1 MPLGLYADFVQNQDA
16 DDLDTGYIIGAKLG
30 KAKNRGSWQVQYQY
44 QDLEAD
50 ATFGLFTDSDFMG
63 GGTDG
68 KGHKLGAAYALQ
80 KNWSLGFTY
89 FDGTKGMDLGEDV
102 DYSRLMIDTKFK
114 Y

>member
-16 DDLDTGYIIGAKLG
+16 DDLDQGYIIGAKLG
-30 KAKNRGSWQVQYQY
+30 KAKSRGSWQVQYQY

-50 ATFGLFTDSDFMG
+50 ATFGLVTDSDFMG

-68 KGHKLGAAYALQ
+68 KGHKIGGAYAFQ

-89 FDGTKGMDLGEDV
+89 FDGTKGMDLGKDV